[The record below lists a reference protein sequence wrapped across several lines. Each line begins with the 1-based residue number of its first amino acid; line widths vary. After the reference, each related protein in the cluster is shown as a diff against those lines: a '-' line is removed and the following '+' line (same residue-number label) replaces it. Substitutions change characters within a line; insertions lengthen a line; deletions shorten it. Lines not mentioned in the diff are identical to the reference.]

1 MSTVEEIEI
10 AVTQLPDWLPQLRT
24 QFSDILCTDTAPHA
38 IGGIIPACVAAPI
51 DAAQTAAL
59 MRFAAAHKIPVV
71 PCGGGTSQG
80 AIAPPA
86 ENFLLLKTALMKN
99 LIHHEPGDMVATAQG
114 GMSLAAFQALVSS
127 RGQYLPIDAPG
138 DATLGGIVAANAH
151 GPRALGYG
159 TLRDMVLGMS
169 VVNGDGVLRKCGGKV
184 VKNVTGYALDKLYI
198 GCHGTLGVITE
209 ITFKLRPLPVD
220 GRQWSEAFDSLANA
234 VAAMSAISEKNLPL
248 EMLRIVNFNESAR
261 AQPHLLACAAG
272 THAELVR
279 IESELKLSVPTKD
292 FTGIVFDPELAKTD
306 PRYTASSF
314 AYTQS
319 QTWGDSEINILKSAR
334 ERKTNGATLR
344 FGCAASKLN
353 AALDIL
359 STRQNSP
366 YSLGMNGGLIELVP
380 LDETEAARISA
391 EFEKHSINFA
401 YENVVGLKLPN
412 PNWRWGK
419 PRAERALMAGIKSAL
434 DPHNIMNAGR
444 FVV

>member
-1 MSTVEEIEI
+1 M
-10 AVTQLPDWLPQLRT
+10 
-24 QFSDILCTDTAPHA
+24 
-38 IGGIIPACVAAPI
+38 
-51 DAAQTAAL
+51 
-59 MRFAAAHKIPVV
+59 

-86 ENFLLLKTALMKN
+86 EDFLLLKTSRLN
-99 LIHHEPGDMVATAQG
+99 QLIHHEPGDMVATAQG
-114 GMSLAAFQALVSS
+114 GMSLAAFQARVSM

-198 GCHGTLGVITE
+198 GSQGTLGAITE
-209 ITFKLRPLPVD
+209 VTFKLRPLPVD
-220 GRQWSEAFDSLANA
+220 GRQWSEEFDSLANA

-248 EMLRIVNFNESAR
+248 EMLRVINFNQAAR

-279 IESELKLSVPTKD
+279 IESELKNSVPSKN
-292 FTGIVFDPELAKTD
+292 FTGIAFDPELAKTD
-306 PRYTASSF
+306 PRYTHSSN

-334 ERKTNGATLR
+334 ERSAPGATLR

-353 AALDIL
+353 TALDIL
-359 STRQNSP
+359 SPRQNSP
-366 YSLGMNGGLIELVP
+366 YSVGLNGGLIDISP
-380 LDETEAARISA
+380 LDGAEAARIA
-391 EFEKHSINFA
+391 GEFEKHSINFA
-401 YENVVGLKLPN
+401 FENVVGLKIPN
-412 PNWRWGK
+412 RWGT